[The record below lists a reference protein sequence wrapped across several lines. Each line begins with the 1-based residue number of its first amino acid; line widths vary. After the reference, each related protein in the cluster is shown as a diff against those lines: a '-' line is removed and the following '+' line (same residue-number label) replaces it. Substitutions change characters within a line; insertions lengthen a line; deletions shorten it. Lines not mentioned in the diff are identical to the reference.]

1 MCGVCMFHEW
11 CKTKSHACGKPRL
24 LQATCKNP
32 TRTMCATC
40 PGTDPPPMISSWASR
55 LEAIESPRAGQG
67 LGVLF
72 ATRRFLFNAGD
83 SFLWERLEATGT
95 SWLLTASFFL
105 RRAQSRGSLGVCVCV
120 LFWPP

>member
-1 MCGVCMFHEW
+1 MCGVCMFHDW

-32 TRTMCATC
+32 NRTICATC
-40 PGTDPPPMISSWASR
+40 PGTDPSPMISSWASR

-72 ATRRFLFNAGD
+72 ATLRFLFNAGD

-105 RRAQSRGSLGVCVCV
+105 SAQGSKPRFLGFV